1 MSNELTLLEQEL
13 DAKIPRSAVDERQAG
28 GGRTL
33 SYLQGYYV
41 IDRLNKVLGHLN
53 WDKEIVEV
61 REIPGGKLP
70 MYLARVRL
78 TVRYAHPVFGAT
90 AVVKEG
96 YGYGSGKSD
105 NHPHELA
112 VKEAVTDA
120 LKVAAKDLGMSMG
133 LALYSKDQENVDD
146 EEESSV
152 RRGVSSSPTPTG
164 SSAPGAVR
172 APGPAAKEAPEASTD
187 VADTAET
194 VRSYVRLAE
203 KKGVIT
209 REGFKEQLRT
219 QYSVETVKELNKEQ
233 LTAVLDNLKQLTK

>member
-1 MSNELTLLEQEL
+1 MSDELTRLEEEL
-13 DAKIPRSAVDERQAG
+13 DSKIPRSAVDERQAG

-33 SYLQGYYV
+33 SYLQGHYV

-53 WDKEIVEV
+53 WDKEILEV
-61 REIPGGKLP
+61 REIPGGKMP
-70 MYLARVRL
+70 MYLAKVRL

-146 EEESSV
+146 EEAKPEPQ
-152 RRGVSSSPTPTG
+152 RTLKAVSTPTPAVSAG
-164 SSAPGAVR
+164 SKAEAATAP
-172 APGPAAKEAPEASTD
+172 STD

-209 REGFKEQLRT
+209 REGFKEQLRN
-219 QYSVETVKELNKEQ
+219 QYSVETVKELTKEQ